1 MNRDLLELL
10 QGAGLEH
17 IVLPRKDFIKEHR
30 HLIKL
35 LQKSDD
41 PAFRKEASSQKKELD
56 EMTGGNAKAG
66 FIRRMMWENQHKH
79 DGEYKRPVYPLADD
93 SKMKQPWK
101 FKYYKLANREQNGVN
116 QRNYGASP
124 FITRHFGNV
133 RAEDEDESDDDD
145 TIPPRPPLDD
155 PRNES
160 RRQRKARKLGFQRNE
175 DYYDDEE
182 GEEEPRSQKKARQE
196 ASSSSSSSSSTP
208 SGAVLPEK
216 KESDK
221 EKAEKEVLEN
231 IRKRG
236 ISVPSDFKPL
246 YELDKD
252 WIALQ
257 KTQYP
262 NWPKLDK
269 VRKYKAEQFTKY
281 NREKDRI
288 VYRIIDEFYETERGI
303 EALILQNELDTQGY
317 DADEVKQIKK
327 INDRLRREIHKAIKK
342 EEGKPNKQPNRD
354 IVRKVVKE
362 DEEKRENEEEDE
374 EEADEKQ
381 EAKRPARAPS
391 PPPPEPKQTKASEPA
406 VAGPRRT
413 LPSVDTLKG
422 WKKAKKEKRPA
433 PSPIEIRNM
442 IRGFSKEE
450 LLDFYRKEKQEGV
463 RENLRLLATLT
474 GVAHRRPPSQTSG
487 AIKADGV
494 AQNLVEGVL
503 QPPPKKK
510 GGKGKTSQTFL

>member
-101 FKYYKLANREQNGVN
+101 FKYHKLANREQSGVN

-133 RAEDEDESDDDD
+133 RAEDEDEPDDDD

-175 DYYDDEE
+175 DYYDEE
-182 GEEEPRSQKKARQE
+182 GEEEPRSQKKKGLL
-196 ASSSSSSSSSTP
+196 ASPSSSSSTP
-208 SGAVLPEK
+208 TGAVLPEK
-216 KESDK
+216 KEKKTKPRESDEEREKRNEREANEMLREAKIK
-221 EKAEKEVLEN
+221 EYRGPPLRIKGSTSWTRTSAEQKEANAFIKKSVGEMKAEGLNVKDVMPDYEAVLEYEKMTPEEQTQERERRSRYW
-231 IRKRG
+231 IPR
-236 ISVPSDFKPL
+236 SDPFRL
-246 YELDKD
+246 
-252 WIALQ
+252 I
-257 KTQYP
+257 
-262 NWPKLDK
+262 KLAK
-269 VRKYKAEQFTKY
+269 
-281 NREKDRI
+281 
-288 VYRIIDEFYETERGI
+288 
-303 EALILQNELDTQGY
+303 L
-317 DADEVKQIKK
+317 
-327 INDRLRREIHKAIKK
+327 KK
-342 EEGKPNKQPNRD
+342 EEEARKQ
-354 IVRKVVKE
+354 
-362 DEEKRENEEEDE
+362 
-374 EEADEKQ
+374 
-381 EAKRPARAPS
+381 
-391 PPPPEPKQTKASEPA
+391 
-406 VAGPRRT
+406 
-413 LPSVDTLKG
+413 
-422 WKKAKKEKRPA
+422 
-433 PSPIEIRNM
+433 
-442 IRGFSKEE
+442 
-450 LLDFYRKEKQEGV
+450 
-463 RENLRLLATLT
+463 
-474 GVAHRRPPSQTSG
+474 
-487 AIKADGV
+487 
-494 AQNLVEGVL
+494 
-503 QPPPKKK
+503 KK